1 MTFPSLFAA
10 ASGRRPQL
18 PFIVG
23 NCIVSGKRNLAG
35 RLGPL
40 TGCPAKF
47 FASRLDV
54 LVPAFVKKLSE
65 TG

>member
-10 ASGRRPQL
+10 AFGRRPQL

-23 NCIVSGKRNLAG
+23 NCIVNGKRNLAG
-35 RLGPL
+35 RLGPI
-40 TGCPAKF
+40 TGVQQNF
-47 FASRLDV
+47 FASPLDV
-54 LVPAFVKKLSE
+54 LVAAFVKKLLE